1 VAKISNRVKF
11 QGSNSYQMILHR
23 YFPTIIGVDIN
34 PDHRIIQSKAID
46 RCFELREK
54 ISRGGQDWISKSTY
68 NTLSRYNIFSDS
80 VFEPINNF
88 VVQSVKN
95 YFNELEIDLNCL
107 VEEPV
112 DAWFNIYQKG
122 DYQEYHIHGESI
134 VSVVYFLKADENSAK
149 IYFKQP
155 FSDML
160 KPKYRKLR
168 KDTVST
174 IFYTPQP
181 GMILT
186 FRSFLEHC
194 VEKHDSDSERITLS
208 YNFRR
213 K

>member
-1 VAKISNRVKF
+1 
-11 QGSNSYQMILHR
+11 MILHR
-23 YFPTIIGVDIN
+23 YFPTIIGVDMN
-34 PDHRIIQSKAID
+34 PDHSIIESNAVD
-46 RCFELREK
+46 RCYELKEK
-54 ISRGGQDWISKSTY
+54 ISTGGQNWISKSTY
-68 NTLSRYNIFSDS
+68 NTLSKYNIFSDS

-88 VVQSVKN
+88 VIQSVKN
-95 YFNELEIDLNCL
+95 YFNQLNVDLDCL
-107 VEEPV
+107 VEEPT

-122 DYQEYHIHGESI
+122 DYQEYHCHGGSI
-134 VSVVYFLKADENSAK
+134 VSVVYFLKVDEDSAK

-155 FSDML
+155 YTDML
-160 KPKYRKLR
+160 EPKYKNFTQ
-168 KDTVST
+168 DTFQT

-194 VEKHDSDSERITLS
+194 VEKHDNDSERITLS